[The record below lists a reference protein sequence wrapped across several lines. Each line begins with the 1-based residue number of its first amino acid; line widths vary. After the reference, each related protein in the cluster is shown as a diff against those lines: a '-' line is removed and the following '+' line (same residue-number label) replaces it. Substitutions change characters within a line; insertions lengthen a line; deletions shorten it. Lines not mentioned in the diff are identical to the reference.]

1 MTYHAKIAL
10 RERNL
15 GRLQGL
21 TDEEFKEKYPDDF
34 GKYKINGFDKELFG
48 GESFRE
54 LYERSIECFI
64 ELADKNKNGN
74 ILIVIHGGN
83 LECIFRWVFE
93 IPLDKKRQFSLKNCS
108 INRFFIIDGNWKLD
122 IWGEVVF

>member
-64 ELADKNKNGN
+64 ELADKHKNGN
-74 ILIVIHGGN
+74 ILIVTHGGN
-83 LECIFRWVFE
+83 LECIFSVG
-93 IPLDKKRQFSLKNCS
+93 L
-108 INRFFIIDGNWKLD
+108 
-122 IWGEVVF
+122 